1 MKEHQLLINMKNEIK
16 IIDEKSLENKIYTI
30 RGQKVMLDSD
40 LAEIYGYS
48 TKRFNEQVKNNK
60 EKFSEDFMFQLTNE
74 EIEYISS
81 RSKKSALKNENY
93 LDPSRSKILTLNK
106 SNNKRG
112 FNIKYRP
119 FVFTES
125 GIYML
130 MTVLKGELATKQS
143 IALIRL
149 FRSMKD
155 CIYENTDLLSY
166 RELEDRTFKLEND
179 VNGIKGDLSKVM
191 DNFIDPS
198 TYKHFLILNGRK
210 LEADIAYKKI
220 FSSARESIIYI
231 DDYIGIKTLNLL
243 SFAKKNVTITIVSDN
258 KSNNHL
264 KEYMINDYI
273 EQNKNNKLAL
283 LKSNNI
289 CHDRYIIID
298 FNTDNE
304 MIYHCGASCKDAGNK
319 VTSITRI
326 EAIELYKPLIKKLL
340 KMPKLK
346 LL

>member
-1 MKEHQLLINMKNEIK
+1 MINMKNELRIL
-16 IIDEKSLENKIYTI
+16 DERYLKDKIYII

-40 LAEIYGYS
+40 LAEIYGYTLS
-48 TKRFNEQVKNNK
+48 AFNQQVQRNK
-60 EKFSEDFMFQLTNE
+60 EKFEKDFMFQLTKE
-74 EIEYISS
+74 EAEFVKCKNIAPREDDINLKSQFVISS
-81 RSKKSALKNENY
+81 WGGARKLPY
-93 LDPSRSKILTLNK
+93 
-106 SNNKRG
+106 
-112 FNIKYRP
+112 
-119 FVFTES
+119 VFTES

-130 MTVLKGELATKQS
+130 MTVLKGDLAVKQS
-143 IALIRL
+143 IALIRI

-155 CIYENTDLLSY
+155 CIYENANLLSY
-166 RELEDRTFKLEND
+166 RELEGRTNKLEND
-179 VNGIKGDLSKVM
+179 VTDIKTNLNKVM
-191 DNFIDPS
+191 NNFVDPS

-220 FSSARESIIYI
+220 FSCAKKSIIYI
-231 DDYIGIKTLNLL
+231 DDYVGIKTLDLL
-243 SFAKKNVTITIVSDN
+243 SSAKKNVAITIVSDN

-273 EQNKNNKLAL
+273 EQNKNNKLTL
-283 LKSNNI
+283 LKSNNM

-298 FNTDNE
+298 FYTDNE
-304 MIYHCGASCKDAGNK
+304 VIYHCGASCKDAGNK
-319 VTSITRI
+319 VTTITRI